1 MKTHNLH
8 CLPKFQLQ
16 LIKSDS
22 SLSTMTIQGGSQTCG
37 QDYCYLVRCIQK
49 KHVGLLFEN
58 IDGSLPSKLPRDTIL
73 HLGQFVPLTLDL
85 VHANW

>member
-1 MKTHNLH
+1 
-8 CLPKFQLQ
+8 
-16 LIKSDS
+16 
-22 SLSTMTIQGGSQTCG
+22 
-37 QDYCYLVRCIQK
+37 
-49 KHVGLLFEN
+49 LFEN